1 MKRSILLL
9 AVLALLRPALHA
21 QNSLL
26 NMGYK
31 KALFIGAHPDDNE
44 SCAGG
49 TMILLRQQGCQVVS
63 VYLTSGERGI
73 QGATLDEAATIRR
86 AEIAEACEVMGVP
99 FLLMTQIDGACE
111 VNADRYKEMLA
122 LIEQEQ
128 PDVVFTHWPIDS
140 HRDHRVCSILVF
152 DAWRMSGKHFDL
164 YYYEAETGMQS
175 KNFIPEVYVDITSV
189 ADRKHEAVLCH
200 KSQNPDEILNDWHIP
215 MELFRGKESECTYAE
230 AFMLLH
236 KTRTPQPAH

>member
-1 MKRSILLL
+1 MMMKKTVILFF
-9 AVLALLRPALHA
+9 VLTLFCSMAQA

-26 NMGYK
+26 QRGYK

-49 TMILLRQQGCQVVS
+49 TMILLQMQGCQVVS

-86 AEIAEACEVMGVP
+86 AELAEACRVMGVEYR
-99 FLLMTQIDGACE
+99 LMTQIDGQTE
-111 VNADRYKEMLA
+111 INAQRYQEMLQ
-122 LIEQEQ
+122 LIEAEK

-140 HRDHRVCSILVF
+140 HRDHRVCSMLVF
-152 DAWRMSGKHFDL
+152 DAWRLSGKNFDL

-175 KNFIPEVYVDITSV
+175 KNFIPEEYVNIAAV
-189 ADRKHEAVLCH
+189 ADQKHKAVLCH
-200 KSQNPDEILNDWHIP
+200 KSQDPEEILNEWHIP
-215 MELFRGKESECTYAE
+215 MELFRGKESECPAAE
-230 AFMLLH
+230 AFMFLH
-236 KTRTPQPAH
+236 KTRK

>member
-1 MKRSILLL
+1 M
-9 AVLALLRPALHA
+9 VCGMGQA
-21 QNSLL
+21 QNSPLR
-26 NMGYK
+26 NGYK

-49 TMILLRQQGCQVVS
+49 TMILLRNQGCEVVS

-86 AEIAEACEVMGVP
+86 KELAEACQVMGVTYR
-99 FLLMTQIDGACE
+99 LMTQIDGQAE
-111 VNADRYKEMLA
+111 VNAERYQEMLR
-122 LIEQEQ
+122 LIEEEK

-152 DAWRMSGKHFDL
+152 DAWRLSGKNFDL

-175 KNFIPEVYVDITSV
+175 KNFIPEEYVDITPV
-189 ADRKHEAVLCH
+189 AEQKHQAVLRH
-200 KSQNPDEILNDWHIP
+200 KSQDPEEILNEWHIP
-215 MELFRGKESECTYAE
+215 MELFRGKESECSAAE
-230 AFMLLH
+230 AFMVLH
-236 KTRTPQPAH
+236 KARN

>member
-1 MKRSILLL
+1 MKKILLF
-9 AVLALLRPALHA
+9 LALALICGVGQA
-21 QNSLL
+21 QNSPLGK
-26 NMGYK
+26 GYK

-49 TMILLRQQGCQVVS
+49 TMILLRNQGCQVVS

-86 AEIAEACEVMGVP
+86 KELAEACQVMGVTYR
-99 FLLMTQIDGACE
+99 LMTQIDGQAE
-111 VNADRYKEMLA
+111 VNAERYQEMLR
-122 LIEQEQ
+122 LIEEEK

-152 DAWRMSGKHFDL
+152 DAWRLSGKNFDL

-175 KNFIPEVYVDITSV
+175 KNFIPEEYVDISPV
-189 ADRKHEAVLCH
+189 VDQKHQAVLCH
-200 KSQNPDEILNDWHIP
+200 KSQDPEEILNDWHIP
-215 MELFRGKESECTYAE
+215 MELFRGKESECSSAE
-230 AFMLLH
+230 AFMVLH
-236 KTRTPQPAH
+236 KTRN